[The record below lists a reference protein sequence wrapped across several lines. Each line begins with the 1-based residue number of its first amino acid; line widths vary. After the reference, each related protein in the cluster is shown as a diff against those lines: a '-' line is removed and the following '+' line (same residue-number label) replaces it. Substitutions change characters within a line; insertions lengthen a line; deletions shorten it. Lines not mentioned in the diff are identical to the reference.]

1 MVNCNSK
8 LSRYLGQ
15 ELLWLV
21 SKSMDGSFQLM
32 LLIAY
37 DFNYFFEN
45 KYLEIFNLLSA
56 SECWYTDN
64 GLQCPEPSKCYH
76 WRMQFNLVGELQSHR
91 FSPDAL
97 VFKAEIYD
105 KHILTRNYQTKSKFL
120 PNYSSSNI
128 LHQVAINTAKFG
140 LTKFFHQQNG
150 DFVVISFG
158 TFIQP
163 IGYFWGYH
171 DGQLYKFKV
180 FEAKFSFKLAF
191 DRNSLSYL
199 ELFNA
204 YPFGAGTIQ
213 TDTGIN
219 IIKKFCERFLP
230 QHVSQDFFHFLGS
243 DPANLRDELYIE
255 QRSPN
260 FEYYEQQ
267 QLRGLSPRR
276 GHFGHFSQSQ
286 HQQPPVTG
294 SFNFL
299 PCNPQ

>member
-21 SKSMDGSFQLM
+21 SKCMDGSFQLM

-76 WRMQFNLVGELQSHR
+76 WRMQFNLVSELQSHR

-105 KHILTRNYQTKSKFL
+105 KHILMRNYQTRGKFL

-150 DFVVISFG
+150 DFVVILFG
-158 TFIQP
+158 RFAQP

-219 IIKKFCERFLP
+219 IIKKFSERFLP

-243 DPANLRDELYIE
+243 DPANLKDELYIE
-255 QRSPN
+255 HRSPN

-267 QLRGLSPRR
+267 QLRGLSPR
-276 GHFGHFSQSQ
+276 
-286 HQQPPVTG
+286 
-294 SFNFL
+294 
-299 PCNPQ
+299 

>member
-1 MVNCNSK
+1 
-8 LSRYLGQ
+8 
-15 ELLWLV
+15 
-21 SKSMDGSFQLM
+21 MDGSFQLM

-45 KYLEIFNLLSA
+45 KYLEIFNLHSA

-64 GLQCPEPSKCYH
+64 GLQCPEPSKCYY
-76 WRMQFNLVGELQSHR
+76 WRMQFNLVSELQSDQ

-105 KHILTRNYQTKSKFL
+105 KHILMRNYQTKGKFL
-120 PNYSSSNI
+120 PNYSSSNV

-158 TFIQP
+158 RFTQP

-180 FEAKFSFKLAF
+180 FQAKFSFKLAF

-204 YPFGAGTIQ
+204 YPFGAGKIQ
-213 TDTGIN
+213 TDTGIIITVQPTTISTSQLCTFRCSNSLN
-219 IIKKFCERFLP
+219 IPKHIFPTMYHLP
-230 QHVSQDFFHFLGS
+230 TKWTRQYRHKISTGCW
-243 DPANLRDELYIE
+243 
-255 QRSPN
+255 SP
-260 FEYYEQQ
+260 
-267 QLRGLSPRR
+267 SPRR
-276 GHFGHFSQSQ
+276 H
-286 HQQPPVTG
+286 
-294 SFNFL
+294 
-299 PCNPQ
+299 